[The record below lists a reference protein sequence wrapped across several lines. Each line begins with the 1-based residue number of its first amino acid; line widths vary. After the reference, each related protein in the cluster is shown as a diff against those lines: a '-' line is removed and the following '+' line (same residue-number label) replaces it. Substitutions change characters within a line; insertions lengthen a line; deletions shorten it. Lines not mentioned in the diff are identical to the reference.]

1 MASFLFHSF
10 TSFHPCCSL
19 YSWLGCSNRCFHQ
32 ASMNGNIFRDAENE
46 NGGMLARQHCWRDEE
61 DTNRQDWEKGR
72 ESVSLVEVVFPQG
85 KHEHILARGLFR
97 QIGDCC
103 GGERKGSSP
112 SLSPPPASSPPLPS
126 VAHCLRHQHT
136 ALRATNTLCLP
147 SAQ

>member
-1 MASFLFHSF
+1 
-10 TSFHPCCSL
+10 
-19 YSWLGCSNRCFHQ
+19 
-32 ASMNGNIFRDAENE
+32 
-46 NGGMLARQHCWRDEE
+46 
-61 DTNRQDWEKGR
+61 
-72 ESVSLVEVVFPQG
+72 VSLVEVVFPQG

-147 SAQ
+147 SAQRENETHRIPQCLRRESKRNERSYRRGTEAEVAE